1 MSFLDVL
8 RSIFSSAPALTKQAE
23 AKAAETPSP
32 SVVVVP
38 APKPSAVPAPVV
50 KAPSPTQYDPLTPA
64 QRKTAQAIIQVFETG
79 RYSPGS
85 YGAVSN
91 AAGDAGGLSYG
102 SHQVSLT
109 SGNLYL
115 LLRNYCDRGGLQAG
129 RLLPYLGRIANKE
142 RAVGSIAALQ
152 QALRDAGS
160 DPIMK
165 LVQDEYF
172 ESNFWRPAARDAQ
185 ARKFVTPLA
194 YALVFDGHIQG
205 GWGKLAPRVSN
216 KLSEKAWCAEY
227 IKIRRAWLLAG
238 HGIVPKTVYRM
249 DTFKALVDSGN
260 WNLELPLKAHGVVLT
275 RQLLGV

>member
-50 KAPSPTQYDPLTPA
+50 KTPSPTQYDPLTPA

-115 LLRNYCDRGGLQAG
+115 LLRNYYDAGGSQAAKL
-129 RLLPYLGRIANKE
+129 RPYLTRIANKE
-142 RAVGSIAALQ
+142 RAVGASAQLQ
-152 QALRDAGS
+152 AILRDAGA

-165 LVQDEYF
+165 RCQDEYF
-172 ESNFWRPAARDAQ
+172 DANFWRPSARDAQ

-194 YALVFDGHIQG
+194 YALSFDGHIQG
-205 GWGKLAPRVSN
+205 GWGKIAPRVST
-216 KLSEKAWCAEY
+216 KLAEKDWCREY
-227 IKIRRAWLLAG
+227 VRQRRAWLLAG

-249 DTFKALVDSGN
+249 DTFSDLIKKGN
-260 WNLELPLKAHGVVLT
+260 WNLDLPLAAHGVTITAKMLEA
-275 RQLLGV
+275 